1 MASQARSGA
10 RAAAAGGRGVGRAV
24 GAKSGHATRLCH
36 RLGAYVVSEEDVG
49 SDQSRCGVGLPVE
62 MVRADGWS
70 ELFWTAFRQSRN
82 PMVLLD
88 DPRVVV
94 DANGALLKL
103 VGHARRAVVGTPG
116 YRLVRGGPV
125 LSPQDWAARLA
136 VGHFTGET
144 ELLCAGDSN
153 VVVQWGAQVEVVTGE
168 RLVLLVALS
177 TSRWGRHFRRE
188 IASKPEPG
196 QLSERE
202 HEVVRL
208 VAEGRT
214 GREIANEL
222 HIAHDT
228 ARTHVRNAMT
238 KLGARSS
245 AQLVAKALGDG
256 IVL

>member
-1 MASQARSGA
+1 
-10 RAAAAGGRGVGRAV
+10 
-24 GAKSGHATRLCH
+24 
-36 RLGAYVVSEEDVG
+36 
-49 SDQSRCGVGLPVE
+49 
-62 MVRADGWS
+62 
-70 ELFWTAFRQSRN
+70 
-82 PMVLLD
+82 MVLLD
-88 DPRVVV
+88 DPRFVV

-103 VGHARRAVVGTPG
+103 VGQRRGEMIGRPG
-116 YRLVRGGPV
+116 YRLVRGGPL
-125 LSPQDWAARLA
+125 LSPQEWAARLA

-144 ELLCAGDSN
+144 ELLCADDSN

-188 IASKPEPG
+188 IASQPQAGK
-196 QLSERE
+196 LSDRERE
-202 HEVVRL
+202 VVQL

-214 GREIANEL
+214 GREIADEL

>member
-1 MASQARSGA
+1 
-10 RAAAAGGRGVGRAV
+10 
-24 GAKSGHATRLCH
+24 
-36 RLGAYVVSEEDVG
+36 
-49 SDQSRCGVGLPVE
+49 
-62 MVRADGWS
+62 MVRQRGLS
-70 ELFWTAFRQSRN
+70 ELFWAAFKQSRN

-103 VGHARRAVVGTPG
+103 VGHRRGVLIGKPG
-116 YRLVRGGPV
+116 YRLVVDGPL
-125 LSPQDWAARLA
+125 LSAQEWAARLA

-144 ELLCAGDSN
+144 ELVCGGGET
-153 VVVQWGAQVEVVTGE
+153 VVVQWGAQAEVVTGQ

-177 TSRWGRHFRRE
+177 TSRWGRHFRRS
-188 IASKPEPG
+188 IPANPQPG
-196 QLSERE
+196 RLSERE
-202 HEVVRL
+202 REVVGL

-214 GREIANEL
+214 AREIADEL

-245 AQLVAKALGDG
+245 AHLVAKALGDG
-256 IVL
+256 IIL